1 MAQAGASPPP
11 EFAVV
16 EANTDSFFDRRV
28 EPQWGHWVPS
38 QLLLRTSNSL
48 SLSHCSQ

>member
-1 MAQAGASPPP
+1 MPHAGASPPP

-16 EANTDSFFDRRV
+16 EANTDSFFVRRV

-38 QLLLRTSNSL
+38 HWLLRTSSSL